1 MKLTWSE
8 NLIQSAKD
16 IINYFRKHQVLLAI
30 LRQLQMEK
38 YGIHIVLLLLGQTWW
53 GSAYYYIKKRK
64 ILIFYK

>member
-16 IINYFRKHQVLLAI
+16 IINYFQKHQVLLAI

-38 YGIHIVLLLLGQTWW
+38 YGIHIVLLLLGQT
-53 GSAYYYIKKRK
+53 
-64 ILIFYK
+64 